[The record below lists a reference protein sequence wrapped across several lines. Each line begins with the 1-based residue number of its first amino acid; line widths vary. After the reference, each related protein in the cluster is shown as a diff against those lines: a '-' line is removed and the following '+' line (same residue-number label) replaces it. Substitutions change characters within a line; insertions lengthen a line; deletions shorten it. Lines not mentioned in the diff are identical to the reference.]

1 MEGVGSPRP
10 TSTILRSPQGS
21 TRSDSSAS
29 RHDDWTPY
37 ARPSEHGATAHT
49 RLGLPSRSLQAQCR
63 GFETRLPLQFS
74 FHAWSAHQRTY
85 VFAPAPPDVAGVAG
99 LLNSNNLT
107 VQLAP
112 WFLAAALRAS
122 SQSLRNCTIPLSVSG
137 W

>member
-1 MEGVGSPRP
+1 MFRGEPRNAGAV
-10 TSTILRSPQGS
+10 LGR
-21 TRSDSSAS
+21 RLAKR
-29 RHDDWTPY
+29 RHDNWTPY

-49 RLGLPSRSLQAQCR
+49 RS
-63 GFETRLPLQFS
+63 
-74 FHAWSAHQRTY
+74 
-85 VFAPAPPDVAGVAG
+85 GVPG

-112 WFLAAALRAS
+112 WFLAAVLRAS